1 MKPKKCAIV
10 STPRSGTHFL
20 RSILHTHP
28 DMEFAGEFFKPPNE
42 KYPTWNQ
49 NNIGAITIK
58 DYIYDDIND
67 PSISNLDYVGF
78 VWHLVLESDL
88 DKNKID
94 KFIVLERRNKL
105 EQLVSLIIAGKT
117 GSFANTKTTERI
129 EVNPDHIAFFINK
142 NKDLYLDFRNSTQ
155 DYKNVYYEDLCGNF
169 KETIKDINNYLGV
182 GQSQYFHKHWGE
194 NWFRTNNGE
203 IMDYKGL
210 YLKQETRPMKEVII
224 NYEDVKEYDR
234 LW

>member
-28 DMEFAGEFFKPPNE
+28 DMEFAGEFFKPLNK
-42 KYPTWNQ
+42 KYPT
-49 NNIGAITIK
+49 TIR

-67 PSISNLDYVGF
+67 PSIINLDYVGF
-78 VWHLVLESDL
+78 VWHLILESDL

-105 EQLVSLIIAGKT
+105 EQFVSLTIASKT
-117 GSFANTKTTERI
+117 GIFSNTKTTERI
-129 EVNPDHIAFFINK
+129 EVNPDDLIFFINR
-142 NKDLYLDFRNSTQ
+142 NKDLYSDFRNSTQ
-155 DYKNVYYEDLCGNF
+155 DYKNVYYEDICGNF

-182 GQSQYFHKHWGE
+182 DQYFHKHWGE

-210 YLKQETRPMKEVII
+210 YGGSLKQETRPMKEVII

>member
-10 STPRSGTHFL
+10 TTPRSGTHFL

-42 KYPTWNQ
+42 KYPT
-49 NNIGAITIK
+49 TIK
-58 DYIYDDIND
+58 DYIYDDTHD
-67 PSISNLDYVGF
+67 PSIINLDYVGF
-78 VWHLVLESDL
+78 VWHLILESDL

-94 KFIVLERRNKL
+94 KFIVLERRNKF
-105 EQLVSLIIAGKT
+105 EQFVSLTIASKT
-117 GSFANTKTTERI
+117 GIFSNTKTTERI
-129 EVNPDHIAFFINK
+129 EVDINEFFFFLNK
-142 NKDLYLDFRNSTQ
+142 NRSLYSDFRNSTQ
-155 DYKNVYYEDLCGNF
+155 NYKNVYYEDLCDNF
-169 KETIKDINNYLGV
+169 EDTIKDINDYLGV
-182 GQSQYFHKHWGE
+182 DQYFHKHWGE
-194 NWFRTNNGE
+194 NWFRTNKGE

-210 YLKQETRPMKEVII
+210 YGGSLKQETRPMKEVII

>member
-1 MKPKKCAIV
+1 MKPKKCALV
-10 STPRSGTHFL
+10 TTPRSGTHFL

-28 DMEFAGEFFKPPNE
+28 DMEFAGEFFKPLNK
-42 KYPTWNQ
+42 KYPT
-49 NNIGAITIK
+49 TIR

-67 PSISNLDYVGF
+67 PSIINLDYVGF
-78 VWHLVLESDL
+78 VWHLILESDL

-105 EQLVSLIIAGKT
+105 EQLVSLIIASKT
-117 GSFANTKTTERI
+117 GIFSNTKTTERI

-155 DYKNVYYEDLCGNF
+155 DYKNVYYEDLCRDFEG
-169 KETIKDINNYLGV
+169 TIEDINDYLDV
-182 GQSQYFHKHWGE
+182 RQDFREWGE
-194 NWFRTNNGE
+194 SWFRIKNRE
-203 IMDYKGL
+203 IRHEDGVC
-210 YLKQETRPMKEVII
+210 LKQETRPMKEVII

>member
-1 MKPKKCAIV
+1 
-10 STPRSGTHFL
+10 
-20 RSILHTHP
+20 
-28 DMEFAGEFFKPPNE
+28 MEFAGEFFKPPNE
-42 KYPTWNQ
+42 KYPT
-49 NNIGAITIK
+49 TIK
-58 DYIYDDIND
+58 DYIYDDTHD
-67 PSISNLDYVGF
+67 PSIINLDYVGF
-78 VWHLVLESDL
+78 VWHLILESDL

-117 GSFANTKTTERI
+117 GIFSNAKTTERI

-142 NKDLYLDFRNSTQ
+142 NKDLYLDFRNSIQ

>member
-1 MKPKKCAIV
+1 MKPKKCALV

-20 RSILHTHP
+20 RSILDSHKY
-28 DMEFAGEFFKPPNE
+28 MKFAGEFFKPPNE
-42 KYPTWNQ
+42 KYPT
-49 NNIGAITIK
+49 TIK
-58 DYIYDDIND
+58 DYIYDDTHD

-94 KFIVLERRNKL
+94 KFIILERKNKL

-117 GSFANTKTTERI
+117 GSFAHTKTTERI

-142 NKDLYLDFRNSTQ
+142 NKDFYLDFRNSIQ
-155 DYKNVYYEDLCGNF
+155 DYKNVYYEDLCENF
-169 KETIKDINNYLGV
+169 KETIKDIHNYLGIR
-182 GQSQYFHKHWGE
+182 QDSCKWGE
-194 NWFRTNNGE
+194 SWFRTNNNKIE
-203 IMDYKGL
+203 HYEKGI

-234 LW
+234 FW

>member
-42 KYPTWNQ
+42 KYPT
-49 NNIGAITIK
+49 TIR
-58 DYIYDDIND
+58 DYIYDDTHD

-78 VWHLVLESDL
+78 VWHLILESDL

-129 EVNPDHIAFFINK
+129 EVNPDHIAFFINR
-142 NKDLYLDFRNSTQ
+142 NKDLYSDFRNSTQ
-155 DYKNVYYEDLCGNF
+155 DYKNVYYEDLCRDFEG
-169 KETIKDINNYLGV
+169 TIEDINNYLGV
-182 GQSQYFHKHWGE
+182 GQYFHKHWGE
-194 NWFRTNNGE
+194 SWFRIKNRE
-203 IMDYKGL
+203 IRHEDGVC
-210 YLKQETRPMKEVII
+210 LKQETRPMKEVII